1 MVEARRDRGLVAEV
15 ARQRDDPHAA
25 VVARDLGEDLRR
37 RVRRAVVDDD
47 QLPRQAVDG
56 RADALVERA
65 RRPLLVE
72 HRRDDAQQGQMPV
85 GHGVIVLVLPRRQIA
100 YLSRASRDIARYLA
114 PRDLLRR
121 MRGLRARPAPQ
132 GGRRRRPRRPD
143 PDDRPLRH
151 RARRHR
157 PLPVLRAPPDRP
169 DARRRGARER
179 LRRRRLGGLRRRGG
193 RPARDRAARA
203 GAHRGEPDAGAD
215 PADERRPAA
224 PHAAGPRLL
233 GRLPALRGR
242 GARLGRHR
250 RRAVGVRLG
259 VRARPPRP
267 RRAHGRP
274 LRDRAAARALRRD
287 RHGRRHRAPAAPRR
301 GAGPDGRAAA
311 PRRDRLDGAA
321 RRRQPR
327 RARDARA
334 LVVGDPDPR
343 AVLHAPLAA
352 HAARAPRLEVLEIET
367 APKAFSV
374 RYYLERVGGYSP
386 AAGAA
391 ARARRAGGAARRP
404 HVGAG
409 LPRPHG
415 GHRAG
420 AVAAARPDGED

>member
-1 MVEARRDRGLVAEV
+1 
-15 ARQRDDPHAA
+15 
-25 VVARDLGEDLRR
+25 
-37 RVRRAVVDDD
+37 
-47 QLPRQAVDG
+47 
-56 RADALVERA
+56 
-65 RRPLLVE
+65 
-72 HRRDDAQQGQMPV
+72 
-85 GHGVIVLVLPRRQIA
+85 
-100 YLSRASRDIARYLA
+100 
-114 PRDLLRR
+114 

-151 RARRHR
+151 GPRRHR
-157 PLPVLRAPPDRP
+157 PLPGVRAPPDRP
-169 DARRRGARER
+169 DARRRRARER

-193 RPARDRAARA
+193 RPARDGAARA
-203 GAHRGEPDAGAD
+203 GAHRGQPDAGAD
-215 PADERRPAA
+215 PDDERRPAP
-224 PHAAGPRLL
+224 PHAARPRLL

-242 GARLGRHR
+242 VARLGGHR

-274 LRDRAAARALRRD
+274 VRDRPAARPLRRD

-321 RRRQPR
+321 RRGQPR
-327 RARDARA
+327 RARDAGA
-334 LVVGDPDPR
+334 LVVGDPDAR

-352 HAARAPRLEVLEIET
+352 HAARAPRLDGARDRDRAEGVQRALLPR
-367 APKAFSV
+367 A
-374 RYYLERVGGYSP
+374 RRRLL
-386 AAGAA
+386 AGARAA

-415 GHRAG
+415 GHRARAG
-420 AVAAARPDGED
+420 AGGRGRRGRARWISAWRAASRS